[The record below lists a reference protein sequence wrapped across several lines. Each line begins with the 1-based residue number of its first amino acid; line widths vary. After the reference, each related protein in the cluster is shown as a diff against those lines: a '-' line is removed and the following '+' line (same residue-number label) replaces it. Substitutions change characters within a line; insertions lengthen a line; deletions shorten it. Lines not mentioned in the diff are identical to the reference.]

1 MRAFI
6 FDMDGTLADA
16 MPCVVVT
23 TTLTRAHI
31 AAMGDAAAH
40 VTHVI
45 DGVANPSL
53 NSLFR
58 YAAR

>member
-1 MRAFI
+1 
-6 FDMDGTLADA
+6 MDGTLADA